1 MVLLELLMQL
11 FEQFTF
17 GHRHLSTVLLDTF
30 AADSKQFEGDAVQ
43 RFLDKRSDLGATA
56 TRDAH
61 LQISREIDSL
71 A

>member
-17 GHRHLSTVLLDTF
+17 GHGHLSTVLLDTF
-30 AADSKQFEGDAVQ
+30 TADSEQFEGDAVQ

-56 TRDAH
+56 TREAH
-61 LQISREIDSL
+61 L
-71 A
+71 